1 MKIVKMNIVI
11 TGASRGIGFQL
22 AKIFVQSSDNK
33 VFALAR
39 SKEKLLKLNKEILD
53 EKLKGDFYFTAFDLM
68 TDDLKSELIPE
79 IKNSLGHVDILI
91 NNAGALVN
99 KAFEYLSDED
109 FDKVFGVNVKAVFR
123 LTKELLPFFSEN
135 AHIVNV
141 SSMGGFQ
148 GSAKF
153 PGLSLYSAS
162 KAAVA
167 VLSECLAEEFKE
179 RNIKVNA
186 LAIGAVQTEMLEEAF
201 PGYKA
206 STTPIE
212 MANFIADFAL
222 NGHKYFN
229 GKILPVSVS
238 TP

>member
-1 MKIVKMNIVI
+1 MNIVI
-11 TGASRGIGFQL
+11 TGASRGIGYELVKVF
-22 AKIFVQSSDNK
+22 AKSPDNK

-39 SKEKLLKLNKEILD
+39 SEENLKKLEGEIQKS
-53 EKLKGDFYFTAFDLM
+53 KLKGSFYPFAFDLM
-68 TDDLKSELIPE
+68 SGNIESDLIPE
-79 IKNSLGHVDILI
+79 IENIFEKVDVLI
-91 NNAGALVN
+91 NNAGSLVN
-99 KAFEYLSDED
+99 KPFENLTDKD
-109 FDKVFGVNVKAVFR
+109 FDDIFGVNVKAAFR
-123 LTKELLPFFSEN
+123 LTRELLPFFSEN
-135 AHIVNV
+135 AHVINI
-141 SSMGGFQ
+141 SSMGGVQ
-148 GSAKF
+148 GSSKF

-167 VLSECLAEEFKE
+167 VLAECLAEEFIE
-179 RNIKVNA
+179 RNVKVNA

-206 STTPIE
+206 PMTPLE
-212 MANFIADFAL
+212 MATFIADFAQ

>member
-1 MKIVKMNIVI
+1 MNIVI
-11 TGASRGIGFQL
+11 TGASRGIGYQL
-22 AKIFVQSSDNK
+22 TKIFAKTDGNK
-33 VFALAR
+33 ILALAR
-39 SKEKLLKLNKEILD
+39 NSDSLLKLQAEIQETNPECDFSFMVFDLLST
-53 EKLKGDFYFTAFDLM
+53 KLKT
-68 TDDLKSELIPE
+68 ELIPE
-79 IKNSLGHVDILI
+79 IQNRLGTVDVLI

-99 KAFEYLSDED
+99 KPVGELTDED
-109 FDKVFGVNVKAVFR
+109 FDQVFGVNVKAVFR
-123 LTKELLPFFSEN
+123 LTRELLPYFNKN
-135 AHIVNV
+135 AHIVNL
-141 SSMGGFQ
+141 SSMGGVQ

-179 RNIKVNA
+179 RKIKVNA

-206 STTPIE
+206 PLSPQE
-212 MANFIADFAL
+212 MAEFIADFAT
-222 NGHKYFN
+222 NGNRFFN
-229 GKILPVSVS
+229 GKILPVSLS